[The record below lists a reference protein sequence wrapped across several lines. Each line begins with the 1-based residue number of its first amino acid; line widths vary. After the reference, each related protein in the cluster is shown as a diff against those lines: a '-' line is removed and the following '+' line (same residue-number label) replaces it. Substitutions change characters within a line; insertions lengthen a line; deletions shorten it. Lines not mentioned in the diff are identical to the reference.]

1 MNNALSGNFMNNR
14 LEPGDIR
21 KGTVTSVEDF
31 GAFVD
36 TDGQEGLI
44 PLLEL
49 SWRPFQHP
57 SEILQSGQKVT
68 VLVIDVNKERRSIS
82 FSLKALEPDPLLAFS
97 REMLGES
104 TRGRV
109 TRLTPLGAFVEVADG
124 LEGLL
129 LSTPNSER
137 GGQASL
143 KAGDEIQVT
152 VARVNVHNRRI
163 ALFQT

>member
-1 MNNALSGNFMNNR
+1 MNNR

-31 GAFVD
+31 GAYVD
-36 TDGQEGLI
+36 TDGHEGLI

-49 SWRPFQHP
+49 SWRPFRHP

-68 VLVIDVNKERRSIS
+68 VLVIDVNKERGSIS
-82 FSLKALEPDPLLAFS
+82 LSLKALEPDPLLAFS
-97 REMLGES
+97 QEMLGES

-129 LSTPNSER
+129 LPTPGSER
-137 GGQASL
+137 GDQASL
-143 KAGDEIQVT
+143 KSGDEIQVT

-163 ALFQT
+163 ALLES